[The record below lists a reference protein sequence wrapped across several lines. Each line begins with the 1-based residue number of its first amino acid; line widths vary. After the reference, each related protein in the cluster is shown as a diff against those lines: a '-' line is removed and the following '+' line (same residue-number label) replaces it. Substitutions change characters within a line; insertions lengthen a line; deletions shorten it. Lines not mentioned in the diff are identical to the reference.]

1 MDESWNMAKAKLIV
15 AIAGIVIS
23 AYLAVAA
30 GDHFFPFF
38 PDSHSLSPGYRHTWH
53 GQVQL
58 PGTSFHLVLTLGS
71 GRVNQAVGSISS
83 PDLGCAEVVYLQR
96 ADNPVILRLDSS
108 GSSLGCELAS
118 YFDSATISLIDNNS
132 LRFTVDMPGGPE
144 SCDFSL

>member
-1 MDESWNMAKAKLIV
+1 MSMAKLIV

-38 PDSHSLSPGYRHTWH
+38 PNSHSLSPGYRHTWH
-53 GQVQL
+53 GQV
-58 PGTSFHLVLTLGS
+58 PGTSFQLTLTLGA
-71 GRVNQAVGSISS
+71 GHVNQRVGSISS
-83 PDLGCAEVVYLQR
+83 PDLGCAEVVYLQNT
-96 ADNPVILRLDSS
+96 DNPVTLRLDSS
-108 GSSLGCELAS
+108 GASLGCDLAS
-118 YFDSATISLIDNNS
+118 FFIGSATISLIDSSS